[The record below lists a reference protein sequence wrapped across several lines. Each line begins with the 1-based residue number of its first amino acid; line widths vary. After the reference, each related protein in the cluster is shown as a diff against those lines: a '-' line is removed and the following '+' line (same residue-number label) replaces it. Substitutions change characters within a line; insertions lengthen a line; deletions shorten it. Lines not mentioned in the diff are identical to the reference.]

1 MRSYLLTRMRSEA
14 MRQTL
19 EVNFKIAVLFLAE
32 GKQTF
37 FFLLELEL
45 KPCLDFG
52 LFWGRLEL
60 FEKPNRDFIDVIQ

>member
-37 FFLLELEL
+37 FS
-45 KPCLDFG
+45 FG
-52 LFWGRLEL
+52 TRIETLFGFWIILGSFGIVRKTKLG
-60 FEKPNRDFIDVIQ
+60 FY

>member
-19 EVNFKIAVLFLAE
+19 EVKFKIAVLFLAE

-37 FFLLELEL
+37 FLELEL

-52 LFWGRLEL
+52 LFWGRLE
-60 FEKPNRDFIDVIQ
+60 

>member
-1 MRSYLLTRMRSEA
+1 

-37 FFLLELEL
+37 FSFGTRIETLFRFWIIFGVVWNCSKNQIGILLT
-45 KPCLDFG
+45 
-52 LFWGRLEL
+52 LFNEYLSIAE
-60 FEKPNRDFIDVIQ
+60 